1 MGEIFWGILRIWVVH
16 ATTLMFG
23 DCSTR
28 STHLKRCGH
37 LGREICVGKGSR
49 RQWKY
54 VLFQQ
59 NLCRSLSVSLSS
71 TLLSQLSVC
80 FVLFCL
86 PKKSHQI
93 EYLVQC
99 GPAIAL
105 CRMQLFSRPQKQQ
118 LHYHMG
124 KREVNQPTPGT
135 ALLVCICVLLQWQYY
150 YPSTTAAVHRKIF
163 LFVLI
168 KVHDLIG
175 SFALTRAGQIK
186 NILWWEFFLAHLQ
199 WCPMTH
205 EEGK

>member
-28 STHLKRCGH
+28 STHLERCGH
-37 LGREICVGKGSR
+37 LGREIYVGKGSR

-80 FVLFCL
+80 FVFFFL

-124 KREVNQPTPGT
+124 NREVNQPTPGSACLFVSVYSCNGSIIT
-135 ALLVCICVLLQWQYY
+135 HQQLLQYIERY
-150 YPSTTAAVHRKIF
+150 FY
-163 LFVLI
+163 LFWSKYMI
-168 KVHDLIG
+168 
-175 SFALTRAGQIK
+175 
-186 NILWWEFFLAHLQ
+186 W
-199 WCPMTH
+199 
-205 EEGK
+205 